1 MRPIHAARLLAVA
14 VLVGAAGCGVSSGVA
29 TRASSGVSGQVKL
42 GSYSRMP
49 RLVYRLPG
57 DTTRVPEPLPPT
69 ARPSAGHPVD
79 IRPLYR
85 SGLIGWFRL
94 RAGPVVAS
102 DTTDAEGRFQARVP
116 PGRYVLVVRGGTS
129 TVTAMP
135 GVPVSDHA
143 AAIRQ
148 VTVLRDS
155 VHVEDVEVWNWG
167 PS

>member
-1 MRPIHAARLLAVA
+1 MRPPHTARLLAVA

-42 GSYSRMP
+42 GSYGGMP

-57 DTTRVPEPLPPT
+57 DTTRVPEPPPPA

-85 SGLIGWFRL
+85 SGLVGWFRL

-102 DTTDAEGRFQARVP
+102 DTTDAEGRYRTRVP
-116 PGRYVLVVRGGTS
+116 PGRYVVVVRGGTS

-135 GVPVSDHA
+135 GVPVSNNA
-143 AAIRQ
+143 AAIRH

-155 VHVEDVEVWNWG
+155 VHVEDIEVWDSA